1 MKKLLLVDGSS
12 YLYRAYH
19 AAPPLTS
26 PYGEPTGALFAMLN
40 MLRKL
45 STQMADYTH
54 CAVVFDEKG
63 KNFRHDLYPEYK
75 ANRPPMPDDLRP
87 QAEQIRVLADLSG
100 WNVLAIAGVEAD
112 DVLATLAKKGCEN
125 GFQVAI
131 SSGDKDLMQLV
142 NDKITV
148 IDTMKDAVYNRDG
161 VFAKFAVYPEQIVDY
176 LTLMGDKVDNVRGVD
191 KCGAK
196 TAAKWLS
203 EFASLDNLLANAD
216 KIGGKIGEN
225 LRCAMAYL
233 PLSRQLILLKDDV
246 DLPCDLDD
254 LKRKAADYAAL
265 LPHFQHLGFRSLVK
279 MAEDALLQEK
289 RLPENRQLAVIDLSI
304 TDMSL
309 RDEQNAR
316 RGNLSENNQT
326 DDLFNDNAFRRQLAV
341 SDLSLTDMSLRDEQN
356 ARRGNLPEKVETHY
370 ICVKNQQDLDA
381 LCHRLSHAQK
391 IAVDTETTSL
401 NPQDARLIG
410 VSFAFA
416 AGDAVY
422 VPIAHTFVSNPQQ
435 IDENLILATL
445 KPFLE
450 NPNLHKVGQNLKY
463 DRHILANHDIDLQG
477 IVGDSMLASYLIES
491 HLSHNLDD
499 LCLRHFHHETIKF
512 EDLCGKGKKQ
522 ISFAE
527 VAIDTATE
535 YACQDADWAWRL
547 EEFLRSKMDSGS
559 LKLYEELEL
568 PIAQILWKMER
579 YGVLIDREELKRQ
592 SHELGQQMLD
602 LEEKAYKIAGQPFNL
617 NSPKQLQEI
626 LFNKLGIPTKGVKK
640 TPTGEFSTNEAVL
653 EKLALDY
660 PLPKIILEN
669 RGLAKLKS
677 TYSDKL
683 PQLLDANGRV
693 HTTYAQAVAVTGR
706 LASNNPNLQ
715 NIPIRTE
722 QGRKIRQAFIAPQNS
737 VIISADYSQIELRIM
752 AHLSGDT
759 GLISAFNQGEDIH
772 RRTAAEIFNIAPAA
786 VSAEQRRY
794 AKTINFGL
802 IYGMGRFGLAQSL
815 GISNDD
821 AQHFIERYF
830 ARYPAVAE
838 YIERTK
844 QQAHTAGFVETLFG
858 RRLYLPEINATNK
871 LKQAAAERAAVNA
884 PMQGT
889 ASDIIKKAMIAV
901 DEWLISG
908 SLNAHLIMQ
917 VHDELILEVPENEKE
932 IVCENLPKL
941 MASVAKL
948 SVPLLAEV
956 GVGRNWEEAH

>member
-87 QAEQIRVLADLSG
+87 QADQIRVLADLSG

-112 DVLATLAKKGCEN
+112 DVLATLAKQATQN

-142 NDKITV
+142 NEQITV

-196 TAAKWLS
+196 TAAKWLA
-203 EFASLDNLLANAD
+203 EFASLDNLLANTD

-225 LRCAMAYL
+225 LRCAMSYL
-233 PLSRQLILLKDDV
+233 PLSRQLILLKDNV

-254 LKRKAADYAAL
+254 LKRKEADYAAL

-279 MAEDALLQEK
+279 MVEDALQQEK
-289 RLPENRQLAVIDLSI
+289 RLPENRQLAVSDLSQ
-304 TDMSL
+304 TVLSL

-316 RGNLSENNQT
+316 RSNLPENNQT
-326 DDLFNDNAFRRQLAV
+326 DDLFRQ
-341 SDLSLTDMSLRDEQN
+341 
-356 ARRGNLPEKVETHY
+356 PEKVETHY

-381 LCHRLSHAQK
+381 LCHRLANAQK

-422 VPIAHTFVSNPQQ
+422 VPIAHTFVSHPQQ

-463 DRHILANHDIDLQG
+463 DRHILANHGIDLQG
-477 IVGDSMLASYLIES
+477 VVGDSMLASYLIES

-499 LCLRHFHHETIKF
+499 LCLRHFNHETIKF

-547 EEFLRSKMDSGS
+547 EEFLRGKMDSGS
-559 LKLYEELEL
+559 LKLYTELEL
-568 PIAQILWKMER
+568 PIAQILWQMER
-579 YGVLIDREELKRQ
+579 YGVLIDREELQRQ

-602 LEEKAYKIAGQPFNL
+602 LEKKAYKIAGQPFNL

-838 YIERTK
+838 YIEHTK

-901 DEWLISG
+901 DDWLISG

>member
-26 PYGEPTGALFAMLN
+26 PHGEPTGALFAMLN

-45 STQMADYTH
+45 STQMVDYTH

-142 NDKITV
+142 NDQITV
-148 IDTMKDAVYNRDG
+148 IDTMKDAVYNREG

-225 LRCAMAYL
+225 LRCAMSYL
-233 PLSRQLILLKDDV
+233 PLSRQLILLKDNV

-254 LKRKAADYAAL
+254 LKRKEADYAAL

-279 MAEDALLQEK
+279 AAEDALQQEK
-289 RLPENRQLAVIDLSI
+289 GLPENNQIDDFFRQPETLLS
-304 TDMSL
+304 
-309 RDEQNAR
+309 
-316 RGNLSENNQT
+316 
-326 DDLFNDNAFRRQLAV
+326 DDLFNDNAFRQ
-341 SDLSLTDMSLRDEQN
+341 
-356 ARRGNLPEKVETHY
+356 PEKIKTHY
-370 ICVKNQQDLDA
+370 TCVKTTADLDA
-381 LCHRLSHAQK
+381 LCHRLANAQK

-410 VSFAFA
+410 LSFAFA

-435 IDENLILATL
+435 IDENLILAKL

-463 DRHILANHDIDLQG
+463 DRHILANHGIDLQG
-477 IVGDSMLASYLIES
+477 VVGDSMLASYLIES

-499 LCLRHFHHETIKF
+499 LCLRHFNHETIKF

-547 EEFLRSKMDSGS
+547 EEFLRGKMDSGS

-568 PIAQILWKMER
+568 PIAQILWQMER
-579 YGVLIDREELKRQ
+579 YGVLIDREELQRQ

-602 LEEKAYKIAGQPFNL
+602 LEKKAYKIAGQPFNL

-669 RGLAKLKS
+669 RVLSKLKS

-772 RRTAAEIFNIAPAA
+772 RRTAAEIFNIAPDT

-802 IYGMGRFGLAQSL
+802 IYGMGRFGLAQNL
-815 GISNDD
+815 GIDPQD

-844 QQAHTAGFVETLFG
+844 RQAHTAGFVETLFG

-901 DEWLISG
+901 DDWLISG

>member
-26 PYGEPTGALFAMLN
+26 YHGEPTGALFAMLN

-45 STQMADYTH
+45 STQTADYTH

-142 NDKITV
+142 NEQITV

-254 LKRKAADYAAL
+254 LKRKEADYAAL

-279 MAEDALLQEK
+279 MAEDALQQEK
-289 RLPENRQLAVIDLSI
+289 RLPENNQIDDFFRQP
-304 TDMSL
+304 
-309 RDEQNAR
+309 
-316 RGNLSENNQT
+316 ENNQT
-326 DDLFNDNAFRRQLAV
+326 DDLFRQ
-341 SDLSLTDMSLRDEQN
+341 
-356 ARRGNLPEKVETHY
+356 PETIKTHY

-381 LCHRLSHAQK
+381 LCHRLANAQK

-410 VSFAFA
+410 MSFAFA

-435 IDENLILATL
+435 IDENLILAKL

-463 DRHILANHDIDLQG
+463 DRHILANHGIDLQG
-477 IVGDSMLASYLIES
+477 VVGDSMLASYLIES

-547 EEFLRSKMDSGS
+547 EEFLRSKMDSGC
-559 LKLYEELEL
+559 LKLYTELEL
-568 PIAQILWKMER
+568 PIAQILWQMER
-579 YGVLIDREELKRQ
+579 YGVLIDREELQRQ

-602 LEEKAYKIAGQPFNL
+602 LEEKAYKLAGQPFNL

-677 TYSDKL
+677 TYTDKL

-759 GLISAFNQGEDIH
+759 GLITAFNQGEDIH
-772 RRTAAEIFNIAPAA
+772 RRTAAEIFNIAPDT

-802 IYGMGRFGLAQSL
+802 IYGMGRFGLAQNL
-815 GISNDD
+815 GIDPQD

-901 DEWLISG
+901 DDWLISG